1 MFSKIEMCRKKGHV
15 CEDDEISSWGSW
27 RIGYGL
33 LEFVIKVFHYVFFFF
48 FQKKKDERR
57 RTWNKG
63 EGKKKDGDQEHGQ
76 PGFSLVTRE

>member
-1 MFSKIEMCRKKGHV
+1 MCRKKGHV

-48 FQKKKDERR
+48 QKKRMRE
-57 RTWNKG
+57 
-63 EGKKKDGDQEHGQ
+63 EE
-76 PGFSLVTRE
+76 PGTREKGGRRMEIRNMANLCSHL

>member
-48 FQKKKDERR
+48 SRKKRMREEQPGTREKGRR
-57 RTWNKG
+57 RMEIRNMANLG
-63 EGKKKDGDQEHGQ
+63 SH
-76 PGFSLVTRE
+76 L

>member
-33 LEFVIKVFHYVFFFF
+33 LEFVIKVFHYVLFFFSR
-48 FQKKKDERR
+48 KKRMREEEPGTREKGRR
-57 RTWNKG
+57 RMEIRNMANLG
-63 EGKKKDGDQEHGQ
+63 SH
-76 PGFSLVTRE
+76 L

>member
-33 LEFVIKVFHYVFFFF
+33 LEFVIKVFHYVFF
-48 FQKKKDERR
+48 QKKRMREG

-63 EGKKKDGDQEHGQ
+63 EGRKKDGDHEHGQ
-76 PGFSLVTRE
+76 PGFSFVTGE